1 MSITRHV
8 RSTGLRAARA
18 ARATGVARLARW
30 HVRTH
35 EGARRNAMIA
45 STELVQRR
53 FEREEV
59 EEFLVRHRERYDAV
73 G

>member
-1 MSITRHV
+1 MGITRHV
-8 RSTGLRAARA
+8 RSTGLRAV
-18 ARATGVARLARW
+18 RATGLGRVAHW
-30 HVRTH
+30 HVRSH

-45 STELVQRR
+45 TTELVQRR

-59 EEFLVRHRERYDAV
+59 EEFLARHRERYDAV

>member
-8 RSTGLRAARA
+8 RSTGIRAV
-18 ARATGVARLARW
+18 RATGVTRVAGW
-30 HVRTH
+30 HLRSH

-45 STELVQRR
+45 ATELVQRR

-59 EEFLVRHRERYDAV
+59 EEFLARHRERYDAV

>member
-8 RSTGLRAARA
+8 RSTGRRAV
-18 ARATGVARLARW
+18 RATGVARVADW
-30 HVRTH
+30 HLRSH
-35 EGARRNAMIA
+35 EGARRNAMVA
-45 STELVQRR
+45 TTELLQRR
-53 FEREEV
+53 IEREEV